1 MATYKEIVDMVLDE
15 IKAHTGDSDIT
26 EEHVIFLSNLYRLFL
41 LEQKKKK
48 DGVSSLSSA
57 NQQTICLNL
66 EKVQAIP
73 DLEYCNELYLR
84 SLEEVP
90 ALLDQ
95 DSANVYIHDYFS
107 IMTALVSK
115 DRFKYVGNNKYM
127 RNIIYC
133 TLGADNHLYLKA
145 VNPQFKYLK
154 KSKAKIT
161 GIFEDSQKAAELVLV
176 CNEQE
181 GTKCDILDQ
190 DFPLQADLIPSMI
203 ELIVKEL
210 LGVNYRPKDTY
221 NDSTDDLADLA
232 AFVRRNMKSQ
242 LAKQMTE

>member
-1 MATYKEIVDMVLDE
+1 MALYREIVYLVLDE
-15 IKAHTGDSDIT
+15 IKSTNGDSNVT
-26 EEHVIFLSNLYRLFL
+26 EEHVIFLANQYRLFL

-48 DGVSSLSSA
+48 DGESELSSA

-66 EKVQAIP
+66 EKTEAIP
-73 DLEYCNELYLR
+73 DLEYCNGIYLR
-84 SLEEVP
+84 SIEEIP
-90 ALLDQ
+90 DLLNEN
-95 DSANVYIHDYFS
+95 SANVYIHDYFS

-133 TLGADNHLYLKA
+133 TLGADNHLYFKS

-154 KSKAKIT
+154 TAKLT
-161 GIFEDSQKAAELVLV
+161 GIFEDSQAAAELA
-176 CNEQE
+176 CDKE
-181 GTKCDILDQ
+181 GNKCDILDQ
-190 DFPLQADLIPSMI
+190 AFPLEADLIPQMI

-210 LGVNYRPKDTY
+210 LGVNYRPKDTVN
-221 NDSTDDLADLA
+221 NDMDDLADLA

-242 LAKQMTE
+242 MAKQITE

>member
-1 MATYKEIVDMVLDE
+1 MATYKQIVDMVLDE
-15 IKAHTGDSDIT
+15 IKANTGDSDIT

-73 DLEYCNELYLR
+73 DLEYCNGLYLK
-84 SLEEVP
+84 SIEEIP

-95 DSANVYIHDYFS
+95 DSANVHIHDYFS
-107 IMTALVSK
+107 IMAALVSK

-154 KSKAKIT
+154 TARVT
-161 GIFEDSQKAAELVLV
+161 GVFEDSQKAAELA
-176 CNEQE
+176 CNKEDN
-181 GTKCDILDQ
+181 TKCDILDQ
-190 DFPLQADLIPSMI
+190 DFPLQADLIPQMI

-210 LGVNYRPKDTY
+210 LGVNYRPKDTIN
-221 NDSTDDLADLA
+221 NDMDDLADLA

-242 LAKQMTE
+242 MAKQMAD